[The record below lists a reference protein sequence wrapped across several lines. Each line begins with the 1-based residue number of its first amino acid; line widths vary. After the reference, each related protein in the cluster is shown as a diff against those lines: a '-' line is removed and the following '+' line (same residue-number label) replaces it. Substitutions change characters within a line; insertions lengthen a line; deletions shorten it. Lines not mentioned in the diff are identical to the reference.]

1 MILSGKSQN
10 ELFLCLDKIGL
21 KNAISKDGSVLIK
34 INLAGPAKPRHPR
47 TDSKLLSQVIQ
58 YVYLSNGKCA
68 IAESANGYLRKNLE
82 EAGLGDII
90 NKYNV
95 DVIDLDFEEVDEITI
110 DDEKHYLPRCL
121 KNYGVRIA
129 IPATSKRPQMIFSN
143 NVKLFVGAVPRSRYQ
158 IGDSV
163 VDWRPRVHID
173 LHKSVANI
181 FRAIQEYS
189 PFNFFING
197 GVAMDESKGEFMFEE
212 ILVGNDGVELDFH
225 ILNNFFS
232 HLEVPEYLERLK
244 RK

>member
-1 MILSGKSQN
+1 MVLSGKNQN

-21 KNAISKDGSVLIK
+21 KNAISKDGLVLIK
-34 INLAGPAKPRHPR
+34 INLASPAKPGHPR
-47 TDSKLLSQVIQ
+47 TDSNLLSQVIQ
-58 YVYLSNGKCA
+58 YVYLNNGNCA

-82 EAGLGDII
+82 EAGLKDII
-90 NKYNV
+90 NKHNV
-95 DVIDLDFEEVDEITI
+95 DVIDLDFEEVEEVTI

-143 NVKLFVGAVPRSRYQ
+143 NVKLFVGAVPRSMYQ

-173 LHKSVANI
+173 LHKSVVNI

-197 GVAMDESKGEFMFEE
+197 GVAMDESKGEFMFDE
-212 ILVGNDGVELDFH
+212 ILVSNDGIELDFH
-225 ILNNFFS
+225 ILNNLFS